1 MLLMPALVSV
11 LVLERPPTGSPN
23 AAQGKEVEGA
33 VAVVPAREPAWAALG
48 KSAEIEAAI
57 ARAMAGVGLTSTGC
71 GVVLADV
78 ERGGAVSGTGGLVGS
93 LAVGG
98 WVGIAGG
105 TMVGWLD
112 AACVDMFDFFLVVD
126 FLEEEE

>member
-1 MLLMPALVSV
+1 MLLMSALVSV
-11 LVLERPPTGSPN
+11 LVLESPN
-23 AAQGKEVEGA
+23 SAKGKEVEGA

-78 ERGGAVSGTGGLVGS
+78 ERGGGGS
-93 LAVGG
+93 
-98 WVGIAGG
+98 
-105 TMVGWLD
+105 
-112 AACVDMFDFFLVVD
+112 CVC
-126 FLEEEE
+126 E